1 METTR
6 FITLPGEA
14 FQLEEVN
21 LPMHL
26 ARELAAQSVMVEVL
40 PEEPAFTRRVEV
52 HGANDDFSGWIDRE
66 GICWND
72 YHPLR
77 VFFTDESRKVWR
89 LPRRWAEVR
98 RAPNEQ
104 QIDSCYTVVREA
116 VFSEG
121 IHLPSV
127 WDLLELNL
135 PLSEA
140 QLAAGRPTTVA
151 VHVAPHEPVRLLW
164 PDSVG
169 TQWRIPNNWRRRRVQ
184 LPAYDLLV
192 AQGVTDGVA
201 ERYAGKSVSVNYHP
215 GSLCCLPDQYRF
227 RDEYGNRYPV
237 HVRDCVLL
245 GYGDGPEH
253 FA

>member
-1 METTR
+1 MELTGHRERHPGRTQEMETTR

-21 LPMHL
+21 LPMRL

-52 HGANDDFSGWIDRE
+52 HGANDDFSGWVDRE

-98 RAPNEQ
+98 RAPDEQ

-151 VHVAPHEPVRLLW
+151 VHVAPHEPVSFCG
-164 PDSVG
+164 P
-169 TQWRIPNNWRRRRVQ
+169 TQWERSGASRTTGGDDGFSCRLMTCWLRRASPTRWRR
-184 LPAYDLLV
+184 
-192 AQGVTDGVA
+192 GM
-201 ERYAGKSVSVNYHP
+201 P
-215 GSLCCLPDQYRF
+215 GSR
-227 RDEYGNRYPV
+227 
-237 HVRDCVLL
+237 
-245 GYGDGPEH
+245 
-253 FA
+253 